1 MYPLPI
7 SVFITKCLIYLP
19 AKVRNFYRFLSM
31 TCVKLSFQPSFLDR
45 TFANNS
51 KSWIYPSQLITDGY
65 VPYLLRYSKKRPRY
79 RPAEMRTR
87 RTKRARW
94 GSPAGGAGL
103 SHQSKRSN
111 PLADILP
118 PFRAKTPTGWRKSS
132 NGVEKILQLGGE
144 NPPPRWSD
152 TFNGVQDFI
161 LSFPS
166 VFPLP

>member
-1 MYPLPI
+1 M
-7 SVFITKCLIYLP
+7 
-19 AKVRNFYRFLSM
+19 A
-31 TCVKLSFQPSFLDR
+31 CVKLSFQPSFLDR

-132 NGVEKILQLGGE
+132 NWVEKILQLGGE
-144 NPPPRWSD
+144 NPPTGWRKSS
-152 TFNGVQDFI
+152 NGVEKI
-161 LSFPS
+161 LHPDGAI
-166 VFPLP
+166 PLTGCRILFFLSPRYFLCLEA